1 MSFGGIFSIAT
12 LIVFVAMAGVVL
24 SSPNTASII
33 NALGSAFSGALAA
46 ATGGTIG
53 STSKKAA

>member
-24 SSPNTASII
+24 SSPNTSSII

-46 ATGGTIG
+46 ATGGTIPPV
-53 STSKKAA
+53 KKAA

>member
-24 SSPNTASII
+24 SSANTASII
-33 NALGSAFSGALAA
+33 KALGDAFSGALSA
-46 ATGGTIG
+46 ATGGTIAPV
-53 STSKKAA
+53 KKAA